1 MWTIFVTSMKRKVKN
16 PIIIV
21 NYILLPLLLILILGN
36 ALSVVFESDEGSKT
50 AAAVSLK
57 QVKTVV
63 VNEDSGDLGTNIMK
77 FLTSEDNKVMFDVT
91 VSTNKDEAKK
101 QLESGAYEQFIYL
114 PADLTSGFKD
124 KKDSSVTIYG
134 KDSNIDKVNITGLTL
149 SAFGDGYLAMNVLS
163 QNNEPIMFTHVY
175 TNLLTSGKAL
185 EGGQSSSQM
194 TALSYY
200 GVTMLVLILFYGL
213 ANTMNFIQEEYSE
226 ALGERYL
233 ISPVSKKSLILGQL
247 FTGCS
252 ISILQGL
259 IIVYFAKWFF
269 QVSYGENM
277 LVALLIVFVGAVF
290 FNALG
295 LILGVI
301 ARRFKQV
308 DNIVT
313 LLIPIMTFV
322 GGGFIKVDFGGLKS
336 FSVNEIFQRPL
347 FDYIQQG
354 TLNLMPLFT
363 SLALAIGFIGISVF
377 ALTRREAR

>member
-36 ALSVVFESDEGSKT
+36 ALSAVFQTKEDSK
-50 AAAVSLK
+50 AAVNLK

-63 VNEDSGDLGTNIMK
+63 VNEDSGELGQNIVK
-77 FLTSEDNKVMFDVT
+77 FLTSEDNKAMFDVT
-91 VSTNKDEAKK
+91 VSTNADEAKK
-101 QLESGAYEQFIYL
+101 SLEAGEYEQYIHL
-114 PADLTSGFKD
+114 PANLTSGFKA
-124 KKDSSVTIYG
+124 KEISNVTIYG
-134 KDSNIDKVNITGLTL
+134 KDNNIDKVNITGLTL
-149 SAFGDGYLAMNVLS
+149 SAFGDGYLAMDISS
-163 QNNEPIMFTHVY
+163 QNNQPIMYTHVY
-175 TNLLTSGKAL
+175 NNLLTVGKDQEAGKTSGNI
-185 EGGQSSSQM
+185 

-226 ALGERYL
+226 ALGDRYL
-233 ISPVSKKSLILGQL
+233 ISPVSKRSLVLGQL
-247 FTGCS
+247 MTGCT

-269 QVSYGENM
+269 QVSYGDNM
-277 LVALLIVFVGAVF
+277 LIALLIVVVGAIF

-301 ARRFKQV
+301 GRHFKQL
-308 DNIVT
+308 DSIVT

-322 GGGFIKVDFGGLKS
+322 GGGFIKIDLGSLS
-336 FSVNEIFQRPL
+336 NFSVNEIFQRPL

-354 TLNLMPLFT
+354 TINLMPLYT
-363 SLALAIGFIGISVF
+363 SLILAIGFIGIAVF
-377 ALTRREAR
+377 SLTRRETR